1 MATRAFV
8 ISEQRTDGESGEVFQ
23 WTADADAPDQARG
36 GRRAMFT
43 GRWVTGGRQR
53 HVRTDYPGGVEA
65 SFQVL
70 GAVHDDQT
78 FEGEWDDRWNFPR
91 YAEQER
97 ERFEAMCRRGSYVT
111 VEFEGMRF
119 LGLISEWS
127 FPYRKASKIGYR
139 FTLSVSRSLSDPAAT
154 TAAPA
159 SAKPIG
165 TSFDE
170 LDGRTQAL
178 LAEFAG
184 YPRAGMVGDVSA
196 RLDEALLSLN
206 NLRNEM
212 SGAVDQSELGAPA
225 RAIEQFKRLGT
236 QARLIQGAASGV
248 VDELVAV
255 KADAELGVRTAL
267 AVLNF
272 EASTR
277 NMRTQARLL
286 KWSGFQIARDMEERG
301 VPLPFR
307 FYRPAKGESLYAI
320 ANQHYGDPAAWRLIA
335 EANNL
340 TVLTLEGTEFLMLP
354 ERGAG

>member
-8 ISEQRTDGESGEVFQ
+8 IIELRTDGEAGETFA
-23 WTADADAPDQARG
+23 WTADAPAPDQARG

-43 GRWVTGGRQR
+43 GRWVVGGQQR
-53 HVRTDYPGGVEA
+53 HVRTDYPGGVET

-70 GAVHDDQT
+70 GPIQSDQT
-78 FEGEWDDRWNFPR
+78 FDGEWDDRWNFPR
-91 YAEQER
+91 YAETER
-97 ERFEAMCRRGSYVT
+97 ERFEAMCRRGSRVH
-111 VEFEGMRF
+111 VQFEG
-119 LGLISEWS
+119 LSYEGLISDWS
-127 FPYRKASKIGYR
+127 FSYRKASKIGYR
-139 FTLSVSRSLSDPAAT
+139 FTLSVARSTSQPAET
-154 TAAPA
+154 TAVPEF
-159 SAKPIG
+159 AKSIG
-165 TSFDE
+165 TAFDE

-184 YPRAGMVGDVSA
+184 YPRAGVLGDLSA
-196 RLDEALLSLN
+196 RLDETLVTLN

-212 SGAVDQSELGAPA
+212 SGTVDQSELGAPA
-225 RAIEQFKRLGT
+225 RAVEQFKRLGT
-236 QARLIQGAASGV
+236 QARLIQGAASGL

-267 AVLNF
+267 DVLNF
-272 EASTR
+272 EATTR

-286 KWSGFQIARDMEERG
+286 KWSGFEIAREMEARG

-307 FYRPAKGESLYAI
+307 FYRPARGESLYAI

-340 TVLTLEGTEFLMLP
+340 TSLTLTGAEFLMLP